1 MSGKDMKKSLGKTIT
16 LLFFTGM
23 LIYYSASAAA
33 TNVSLDLGAP
43 ISLSE
48 FVLLTAEA
56 LDAPI
61 IQSEAEMSAM
71 RYAYKAGWIET
82 PEKNAAVTREQ
93 AADILV
99 IASGNIIWPQDTA
112 PFADERDISDN
123 YKDAVSCAV
132 KLGLVMGDPEGTFRP
147 QDALSYQEAGYLMER
162 LKNMEIGSCAQLLPE
177 KFKDL
182 RIEYLGGDAILESG
196 TARRALTDIPQSLV
210 AQFAAEGWTLYF
222 TSEPISTCYPE
233 HFGAVGV
240 TDYEKRA
247 IYVFVDA
254 SYTYSAEDTLLH
266 EFGHF
271 LHHTLGTQFD
281 AEIRQAYEEKKEVL
295 AAASGRQYCTTNIRE
310 FFAEAFRL
318 HLQGK
323 EINDLRIYAL
333 LDADIS

>member
-1 MSGKDMKKSLGKTIT
+1 MVTAFM
-16 LLFFTGM
+16 F
-23 LIYYSASAAA
+23 SAAA
-33 TNVSLDLGAP
+33 AIPGAEASEKLVSLQ
-43 ISLSE
+43 E
-48 FVLLTAEA
+48 FVLMAAET

-82 PEKNAAVTREQ
+82 PEKSETVTREQ

-99 IASGNIIWPQDTA
+99 IASGNVIWPQDTV
-112 PFADERDISDN
+112 PFADEVDISDN
-123 YKDAVSCAV
+123 YEDAVSCAA
-132 KLGLVMGDPEGTFRP
+132 KLGLVMGDPQGTFRP
-147 QDALSYQEAGYLMER
+147 QDALTYQEAGYLMER
-162 LKNMEIGSCAQLLPE
+162 LKNMGIGSCAQLLPE

-196 TARRALTDIPQSLV
+196 TARRALTDLPQSLV
-210 AQFAAEGWTLYF
+210 EQFAAEGWTLYL
-222 TSEPISTCYPE
+222 TSEPISTYYPE

-271 LHHTLGTQFD
+271 LQRTLYGRFED
-281 AEIRQAYEEKKEVL
+281 EIQQAYEEGKEKL
-295 AAASGRQYCTTNIRE
+295 SAITGRNYCTTNERE

-318 HLQGK
+318 YLQGK
-323 EINDLRIYAL
+323 NHMNL
-333 LDADIS
+333 LDNMMLS